1 MFVGLMQ
8 LNLIIWIL
16 LAYPVVVF
24 LGFSDF
30 FNIKVLEKAKLI
42 LEAHDNLWIKPELI
56 F

>member
-1 MFVGLMQ
+1 MQ
-8 LNLIIWIL
+8 LNLIIRIL
-16 LAYPVVVF
+16 LAYTVVVS

-30 FNIKVLEKAKLI
+30 FDIKILEKAKLI